1 MKRKDHLKFELTKE
15 DLEDICYIYG
25 KYHTKEN
32 RKQYWEVKYGGNSGK
47 HFEADK
53 CGCVKLIKNG
63 FGK

>member
-1 MKRKDHLKFELTKE
+1 MKLEFSKE
-15 DLEDICYIYG
+15 DLDEIVYIYG

-32 RKQYWEVKYGGNSGK
+32 RKEFWNIKYGNSGK

-53 CGCVKLIKNG
+53 GGCVKIVKSG